1 MTKELANRVRELQLI
16 GWSED
21 NSKLYAEK
29 FSEKGN
35 YNFELSFDFIFLLT
49 LFIFLI
55 LIIIYL
61 INYRIKT
68 KSNIILKQKENLV
81 LDKLDFDSF
90 SIQESFQSS
99 QKSLAE
105 AKTRNPKE
113 PIVKYIIDNFKDT
126 SVDTHL
132 TLEYILLIFMLSFE
146 ALINVANLFNRQSN
160 LLEYSGIANSSEKIN
175 SDFEKRK
182 EALMKKK
189 NTDLRFLLGSMPR
202 VSRLNKAEL
211 VERILQLEFKS

>member
-1 MTKELANRVRELQLI
+1 
-16 GWSED
+16 
-21 NSKLYAEK
+21 
-29 FSEKGN
+29 
-35 YNFELSFDFIFLLT
+35 
-49 LFIFLI
+49 
-55 LIIIYL
+55 
-61 INYRIKT
+61 YRIKT
-68 KSNIILKQKENLV
+68 NSNIILKQKENLV
-81 LDKLDFDSF
+81 LDKSDFDSF
-90 SIQESFQSS
+90 SIQESFQSSQNQSS

-113 PIVKYIIDNFKDT
+113 PIIKYILDNFKDT

-146 ALINVANLFNRQSN
+146 ALINVANLFNRKSN

-211 VERILQLEFKS
+211 VKRILQLEFKN